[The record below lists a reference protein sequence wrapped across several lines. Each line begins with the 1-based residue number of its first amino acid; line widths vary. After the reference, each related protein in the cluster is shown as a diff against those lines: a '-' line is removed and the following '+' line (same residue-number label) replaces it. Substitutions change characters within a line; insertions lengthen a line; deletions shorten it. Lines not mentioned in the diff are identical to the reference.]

1 MMRPASMARELVAV
15 RKTVKVLPAAVRR
28 RDAAI
33 VAAVDAGYSLRAVGD
48 AAGLSHVAVLRI
60 VRRYVRP
67 TPPA

>member
-1 MMRPASMARELVAV
+1 MRPASMGRELVAV

-33 VAAVDAGYSLRAVGD
+33 VAAVDAGYSLRVVGD
-48 AAGLSHVAVLRI
+48 AAGLSHVAILRI

-67 TPPA
+67 TAAG

>member
-1 MMRPASMARELVAV
+1 MDRELVAV

-33 VAAVDAGYSLRAVGD
+33 VAAVDAGYSLRVVGD

-60 VRRYVRP
+60 VRRFVRP
-67 TPPA
+67 TSAG

>member
-1 MMRPASMARELVAV
+1 
-15 RKTVKVLPAAVRR
+15 VKVLPAAVRR

-48 AAGLSHVAVLRI
+48 AAGLSHVAILRI

-67 TPPA
+67 TAAG

>member
-1 MMRPASMARELVAV
+1 MRPASMDRELVAV

-33 VAAVDAGYSLRAVGD
+33 VAAVDAGYSLRVVGD

-60 VRRYVRP
+60 VRRFVRP
-67 TPPA
+67 TSAG